1 MIGCVFGPIRA
12 GKTYHTVATFV
23 IPMLQSGHT
32 VVTNIS
38 GIDKMALS
46 ALWKIDVTNLIHID
60 DEDVFGFWRI
70 AETRKRVVF
79 IIDEIQNFYGSSN
92 YRQNKDSREELKVF
106 LTKCGHD
113 GHSVVYICQVPE
125 MVHTD
130 ILRLTETFIQCAK
143 INFIKF
149 LPSNRYTWIARK
161 SYKTKGSTVLEQG
174 IVTYNPK
181 VYVCYQSTT
190 PGVTE
195 TKTKFDQ
202 MGYIPWRVIIP
213 ILILII
219 GLIFYKTFFAP
230 KPPVSMERPGNN
242 GSNNVLQNLKGGSNE
257 QRITLDTVDGWM
269 ADGKDVA
276 WLRGVAIVSYSPDTM
291 RYRTGL
297 HATYGGGF
305 IFCRPHQVAPGI
317 QTGPNPSVEPAGNG
331 SSVGSNTTGGSSVSS
346 GGGL

>member
-46 ALWKIDVTNLIHID
+46 ALWKIDVTNLIHIE
-60 DEDVFGFWRI
+60 DEEVFGFWRI

-202 MGYIPWRVIIP
+202 MGYVPWRIIVP
-213 ILILII
+213 IIILLLMLIV
-219 GLIFYKTFFAP
+219 YKTFFAP
-230 KPPVSMERPGNN
+230 KPPVSIERQGTSSSSQNGNGRKDSHDN
-242 GSNNVLQNLKGGSNE
+242 
-257 QRITLDTVDGWM
+257 QRIVYDTVDGWF

-276 WLRGVAIVSYSPDTM
+276 WLRGVAIVSYSPDTI

-305 IFCRPHQVAPGI
+305 VFCRPRQVVAGI
-317 QTGPNPSVEPAGNG
+317 ETGSIPAVEPTGNG
-331 SSVGSNTTGGSSVSS
+331 SSVGSNTAGGSSVSS